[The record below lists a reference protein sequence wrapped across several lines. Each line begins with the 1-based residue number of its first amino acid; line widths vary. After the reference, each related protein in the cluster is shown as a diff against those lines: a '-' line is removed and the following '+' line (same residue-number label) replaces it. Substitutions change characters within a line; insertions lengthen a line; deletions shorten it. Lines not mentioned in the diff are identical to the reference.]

1 MCNVT
6 KYGLKSPH
14 RKAKKRMK
22 KRIVLAR
29 LKESE
34 KGEKKAIN
42 NLKNS
47 SKKEKKEK
55 KRQ

>member
-29 LKESE
+29 LNKSE